1 MKIISNRQIT
11 DAAMELIIEKGYSNM
26 TTKDIA
32 VRANVNETTLF
43 RRFGSKKEII
53 LRALSEGF
61 WLPVLNTKIFEDADW
76 DLRSDLE
83 RFMLE
88 YIKKITPDMVKMSI
102 GLRSPQIYE
111 DTAPYIMKVPESF
124 INALQSYFEIMKQKG
139 KIIEGEPKVLAQT
152 IFSSIFGFVFLQ
164 ASFGNMLSL
173 SKQEK
178 YVKESIKIFV
188 NGIE

>member
-61 WLPVLNTKIFEDADW
+61 WLPVLNTKIFADADW

-88 YIKKITPDMVKMSI
+88 YIKKITPDMV
-102 GLRSPQIYE
+102 
-111 DTAPYIMKVPESF
+111 
-124 INALQSYFEIMKQKG
+124 
-139 KIIEGEPKVLAQT
+139 
-152 IFSSIFGFVFLQ
+152 
-164 ASFGNMLSL
+164 
-173 SKQEK
+173 
-178 YVKESIKIFV
+178 
-188 NGIE
+188 

>member
-61 WLPVLNTKIFEDADW
+61 WLPVLNTKIFADANW
-76 DLRSDLE
+76 DLRRDLE

-139 KIIEGEPKVLAQT
+139 KITEGEPKVLAQT
-152 IFSSIFGFVFLQ
+152 IFSSIFGF
-164 ASFGNMLSL
+164 
-173 SKQEK
+173 
-178 YVKESIKIFV
+178 
-188 NGIE
+188 

>member
-61 WLPVLNTKIFEDADW
+61 WLPVLNTKIFADADW

-164 ASFGNMLSL
+164 VSFGNMLSL
-173 SKQEK
+173 PKQEK
-178 YVKESIKIFV
+178 YIKESIKIFI